1 MIVGSLLITL
11 LMLSLTTLTIGSL
24 KDVISGYRYYSYY
37 TKANEDIMM
46 IDKTL
51 DESIIT
57 NSQINILQDNI
68 NEIRKIQFLVPD
80 FLHTLMSKKYHKLYC
95 DCNLQ
100 VMK

>member
-1 MIVGSLLITL
+1 MLNISIRSAALMYFANFSIVVKA
-11 LMLSLTTLTIGSL
+11 L

-57 NSQINILQDNI
+57 NS
-68 NEIRKIQFLVPD
+68 
-80 FLHTLMSKKYHKLYC
+80 
-95 DCNLQ
+95 
-100 VMK
+100 